1 MMAKLIEDGDDD
13 DDNHNHNTDDENDHT
28 GNNIGVMITSS
39 IIKRETK
46 VIKITSTIAMIWKI
60 Q

>member
-1 MMAKLIEDGDDD
+1 MMAKIIEDGDDD

-28 GNNIGVMITSS
+28 CNNIGVMITSS